1 MTEHEVDDIRPT
13 TGREWSRATA
23 IDPVDDENR
32 SHAGGVTA

>member
-13 TGREWSRATA
+13 TERERSRATA
-23 IDPVDDENR
+23 IDPVDDETR